1 MLEREREIH
10 ENIFLERT
18 NKSFSLFFF
27 WKNILEIRFVCF
39 IFLFKYIFTFILLV
53 GINDLH

>member
-39 IFLFKYIFTFILLV
+39 IFLFKYIFTFIC
-53 GINDLH
+53 ISWY

>member
-1 MLEREREIH
+1 MRIYFSKERI
-10 ENIFLERT
+10 NLF
-18 NKSFSLFFF
+18 LFFF
-27 WKNILEIRFVCF
+27 LKNILEIRFVCF

>member
-27 WKNILEIRFVCF
+27 GK
-39 IFLFKYIFTFILLV
+39 IFSKYVSCVLSFCSSTYLLLYVLV